1 MTAAKNTTIIW
12 LRGYGWQFVNGDIFT
27 AFMNISAIDFYTE
40 LILNFEYNRN

>member
-12 LRGYGWQFVNGDIFT
+12 LRGYSWQFVNGDIFT